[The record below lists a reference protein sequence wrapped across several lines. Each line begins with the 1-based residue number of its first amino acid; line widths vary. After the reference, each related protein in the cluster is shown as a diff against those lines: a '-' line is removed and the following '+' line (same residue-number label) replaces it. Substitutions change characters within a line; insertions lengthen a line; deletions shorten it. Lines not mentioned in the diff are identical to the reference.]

1 MVMEQSEIGRKWLT
15 QLLEILAYP
24 TVVNIEDEVNN
35 HNRSGCSLVIDRG
48 NLRPHQIQAL
58 IGTDG
63 VTIDAIQH
71 LANTCLNS
79 HLTATESSFFYIVEL
94 NGYRQ
99 ERQVTLEA
107 IAKDAIAYVTENDK
121 NYEIKNLS
129 AAERRLV
136 HIFFEDYP
144 QIETFSEG
152 KDPNRYLVVRLLNPD
167 PENLTTETA

>member
-1 MVMEQSEIGRKWLT
+1 MVMEQSELGKKWLT
-15 QLLEILAYP
+15 QLLEMLGYP
-24 TVVNIEDEVNN
+24 AVVNIEDEVNN
-35 HNRSGCSLVIDRG
+35 HRSGCSLVIDHVS
-48 NLRPHQIQAL
+48 LRPHQIQAL

-71 LANTCLNS
+71 LANACLNS
-79 HLTATESSFFYIVEL
+79 HLTAAESSFFYIVEL

-99 ERQVTLEA
+99 ERQVALEI
-107 IAKDAIAYVTENDK
+107 IAKEAIAYVTENDK

-136 HIFFEDYP
+136 HVFFEDYP

-152 KDPNRYLVVRLLNPD
+152 KDPNRYLVVRLLKPD
-167 PENLTTETA
+167 LEKLNSETA